1 MVAHRTLT
9 PFVRVRI
16 LHPLPKAACRFRQAA
31 FFILRLTATA
41 GRISGGNGLIACRK
55 PNAVILR
62 YSRCRRAEGHMEF
75 IRSAAGRIRALKL
88 HGSRRLI
95 NRSIRLRRGGGVP
108 DRAHGDMYGTDGFRH
123 LIRQRNNK
131 AHSRN
136 GEYAAAYDCTA
147 DMRPVPAFYC
157 KHGEHRRCG
166 KSRY

>member
-31 FFILRLTATA
+31 FFILRLTASA
-41 GRISGGNGLIACRK
+41 GRIPGGNGLIACRK

-95 NRSIRLRRGGGVP
+95 SRSIRLRRGGGVP
-108 DRAHGDMYGTDGFRH
+108 DRAHGDMYGADGFRH
-123 LIRQRNNK
+123 LIRRRNNK

-136 GEYAAAYDCTA
+136 GEYAAAYDRTA
-147 DMRPVPAFYC
+147 DMRPMPAFYC
-157 KHGEHRRCG
+157 KNGEHRRRG